1 MIDANTLRVDR
12 RTETAVRRWIEEQE
26 NVRRG
31 MVRCDVRVA
40 QGRATLDGRAR
51 SGSVARAVV
60 QGAGRVHGVTGVVD
74 RLVADDQLEVGVA
87 GAIGRG
93 PLNRQS
99 RLVIRSDFGRV
110 RIGGVFAS
118 SEARAEAMRLGA
130 AFPGVA
136 DASKLRAT
144 DLSP

>member
-1 MIDANTLRVDR
+1 
-12 RTETAVRRWIEEQE
+12 
-26 NVRRG
+26 
-31 MVRCDVRVA
+31 VRVA
-40 QGRATLDGRAR
+40 QGRTTLDGRAR
-51 SGSVARAVV
+51 SGSAARAVV
-60 QGAGRVHGVTGVVD
+60 HGAGRVHGVTEVVD
-74 RLVADDQLEVGVA
+74 QLVADDQLEVGVA

-99 RLVIRSDFGRV
+99 RLIVRSDFGRV

-118 SEARAEAMRLGA
+118 QDARAEAMRLGA

-136 DASKLRAT
+136 DASDLLAT